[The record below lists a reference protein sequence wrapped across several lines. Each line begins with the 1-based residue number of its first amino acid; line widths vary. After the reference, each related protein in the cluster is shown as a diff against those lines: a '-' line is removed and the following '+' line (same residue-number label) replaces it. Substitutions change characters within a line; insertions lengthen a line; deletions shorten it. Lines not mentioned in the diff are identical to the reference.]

1 MALVSRVAMLGQSP
15 VVQSVQHAI
24 QGVVAQ
30 ARPNGD
36 SLPDLADERVAVFA
50 GTETDAV
57 PAGDL
62 AATAPTLPAGH
73 VAVAAAFLLV
83 ALGGFL
89 AYAMPQTTP
98 FHVSSAMA
106 AYGGLLVF
114 ASAIERILEPVSHR
128 LPGRHATNLYEQAV
142 VDLSNGV
149 PTASLTSVAHAKAK
163 ADRAVADRAIIMWG
177 LATAVA
183 TVVAAAS
190 GFYLLRM
197 IASPSWHP
205 SIPTWVDALVTGV
218 VVGSGTKPLHDLITK
233 AQTSRGTAV

>member
-1 MALVSRVAMLGQSP
+1 LVSRVSVLGQS
-15 VVQSVQHAI
+15 VERTVA
-24 QGVVAQ
+24 GVVAQ
-30 ARPNGD
+30 ARSTVEAIGD
-36 SLPDLADERVAVFA
+36 APATEEKLTLQVAAADPIP
-50 GTETDAV
+50 V
-57 PAGDL
+57 PAADM

-73 VAVAAAFLLV
+73 VAVAVSFLLV
-83 ALGGFL
+83 AAGAAI

-114 ASAIERILEPVSHR
+114 ASAIERILEPISHR

-149 PTASLTSVAHAKAK
+149 PAATLTTVAHAKAK

-177 LATAVA
+177 MATAVA
-183 TVVAAAS
+183 TVIAASS

-197 IASPSWHP
+197 IASSSWHP

-233 AQTSRGTAV
+233 AQTSRGTAI